1 MPNAF
6 ARKLRLFASLGDE
19 EIAALVRICASP
31 ESRRRR
37 HDLVREGDR
46 PDDVR
51 FLLSGWG
58 CRYKMLDDGKR
69 QIVGYLL
76 PGDVCDLHVTLLSQM
91 DHSIGLLSNAVVA
104 TVRAETL
111 HALMDRFRPVER
123 ALWCSTLAD
132 EAILREWLVTIGRR
146 DALNGVGHRLCELHH
161 RLKAVGLV
169 DRDGRFDM
177 PLSQEDLADSLGLS
191 SVHVNRVL
199 ARLRE
204 LGLVIVERRQAT
216 LPQPERLAAMA
227 GFDPSYL
234 RPCGWPE
241 DSGMQSRHG

>member
-6 ARKLRLFASLGDE
+6 ARKLRLFARLGDE
-19 EIAALVRICASP
+19 ETAALVRICSDP
-31 ESRRRR
+31 ESRPRKQ
-37 HDLVREGDR
+37 DLIREGDR

-51 FLLSGWG
+51 FLLSGWA

-104 TVRAETL
+104 TVPAETL
-111 HALMDRFRPVER
+111 HALMESFRPVER

-146 DALNGVGHRLCELHH
+146 DAFRGVGHRLCELHH
-161 RLKAVGLV
+161 RLRAVGLV
-169 DRDGRFDM
+169 DRDGRFEM

-204 LGLVIVERRQAT
+204 LGLVQVDRRRAT
-216 LPQPERLAAMA
+216 LPNPDRLAATV

-234 RPCGWPE
+234 RPCGWP
-241 DSGMQSRHG
+241 DDGARQTRLG